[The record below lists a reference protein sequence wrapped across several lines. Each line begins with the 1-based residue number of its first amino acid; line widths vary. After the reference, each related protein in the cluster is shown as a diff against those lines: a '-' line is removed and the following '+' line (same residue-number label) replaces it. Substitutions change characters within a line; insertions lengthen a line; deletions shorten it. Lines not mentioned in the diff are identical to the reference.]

1 MFELAFMRTEAT
13 LPLTLYLKKL
23 WRLSYGW
30 CLEDS
35 FMATQNVTQAL
46 TDQEIDAVSNS
57 NVSGIAM
64 VAELSTKLLC

>member
-1 MFELAFMRTEAT
+1 
-13 LPLTLYLKKL
+13 
-23 WRLSYGW
+23 
-30 CLEDS
+30 
-35 FMATQNVTQAL
+35 MATQNVTQAL